1 MKQNRQSIIVAVDS
15 MTLVWGKRKKGNPD
29 KVKHA
34 KYLFQGLNKQKA
46 QIIVPSIVVAEF
58 VTPLATT
65 KLREEMIIKL
75 QKRFLLAPFDAN
87 DAAIAAELWNDGKS
101 SREMKQSGVR
111 VRLKADARIVAT
123 AYGHGAQV
131 FYTDD
136 DDCFNMAQKIMQTRK
151 LPTIG
156 TYLWPDMEQ
165 AEEDASAASETD
177 DDEQSQN

>member
-1 MKQNRQSIIVAVDS
+1 
-15 MTLVWGKRKKGNPD
+15 MTLVWGMRRKGDPD

-65 KLREEMIIKL
+65 KQREEMIIRL

-87 DAAIAAELWNDGKS
+87 DAAIAAELWNDGKK
-101 SREMKQSGVR
+101 SREMKQSGAR
-111 VRLKADARIVAT
+111 VRLKADAMIVAT

-136 DDCFNMAQKIMQTRK
+136 DDCFNMAQKIMRARK
-151 LPTIG
+151 LPTIS

-165 AEEDASAASETD
+165 AGEDAAASKTD
-177 DDEQSQN
+177 GNEQLQD